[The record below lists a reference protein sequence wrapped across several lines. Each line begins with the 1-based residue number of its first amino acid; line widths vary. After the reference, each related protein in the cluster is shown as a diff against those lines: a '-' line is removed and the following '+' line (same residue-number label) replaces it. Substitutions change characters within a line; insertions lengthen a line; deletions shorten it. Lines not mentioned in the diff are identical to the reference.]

1 MPTPATTIVIAGY
14 ARSPFQFARKGALI
28 DVRPDDLAAQVLKGL
43 VDKLDLDPAELEDV
57 IMGCAYPEAEQ
68 GMNIAR
74 IASFRAGFPNT
85 LGGATINRF
94 CGSSMSSVHYAAG
107 QILLGAGGAFL
118 CAGVESMT
126 RVPMGGANYSPNPTL
141 MQDMP
146 EVYMSMGQTA
156 EEVARRYE
164 VSRGDQEAMA
174 VESHAKAASAR
185 EAGYFVD
192 EIVPISTPN
201 GVVIEDG
208 CIRPGT
214 SLEGLSGLKPAFD
227 GTVTAGTASPLT
239 DGSAA
244 VLVCTEA
251 FARAHQLDILARIKA
266 VAVAGCPPEIMGM
279 GPVYATRKVLQ
290 RAELSIDHID
300 LLEIN
305 EAFASQSIACVRELG
320 LDWKKVNLDGG
331 ALAMGH
337 PLGATGARITGKAA
351 SLLKRTGGRYAIAT
365 QCIAGGQGIA
375 TLLERVD

>member
-1 MPTPATTIVIAGY
+1 MQSATASIVIAGY
-14 ARSPFQFARKGALI
+14 ARSPFHFAKKGGLI
-28 DVRPDDLAAQVLKGL
+28 NLRPDDLAAQVLKGL
-43 VDKLDLDPAELEDV
+43 VDKLDLDPAALEDV

-74 IASFRAGFPNT
+74 IASFRAGFPET

-107 QILLGAGGAFL
+107 QIMLGAGDAFL

-126 RVPMGGANYSPNPTL
+126 RVPMGGFNISPNPTL

-146 EVYMSMGQTA
+146 QVYMPMGLTA
-156 EEVARRYE
+156 EEVAKRFDI
-164 VSRGDQEAMA
+164 SRSEQEAMA
-174 VESHAKAASAR
+174 VDSHAKAANAR
-185 EAGYFVD
+185 ERGFFVD
-192 EIVPISTPN
+192 EIVPVTTPD
-201 GVVIEDG
+201 GVVSEDG

-214 SLEGLSGLKPAFD
+214 SLEGLAGLKPAFG

-244 VLVCTEA
+244 VLVCTED
-251 FARAHQLDILARIKA
+251 FARTHGLEILARIKG

-279 GPVYATRKVLQ
+279 GPVYATRKLLQ
-290 RAELSIDHID
+290 RAGLSITDID
-300 LLEIN
+300 LVEIN

-320 LDWKKVNLDGG
+320 LDMAKVNLDGG
-331 ALAMGH
+331 AMAMGH

-351 SLLKRTGGRYAIAT
+351 SLLKRQGGRYAVAT

-375 TLLERVD
+375 TLLEAV

>member
-1 MPTPATTIVIAGY
+1 MQPATASIVIAGY
-14 ARSPFQFARKGALI
+14 ARSPFHFAKKGGLI
-28 DVRPDDLAAQVLKGL
+28 NLRPDDLAAQVLKGL
-43 VDKLDLDPAELEDV
+43 VDKLDLDPAALEDV

-74 IASFRAGFPNT
+74 IASFRAGFPET
-85 LGGATINRF
+85 LGGATLNRF

-107 QILLGAGGAFL
+107 QIMLGAGDAFL

-126 RVPMGGANYSPNPTL
+126 RVPMGGFNISPNPTL

-146 EVYMSMGQTA
+146 QVYMPMGLTA
-156 EEVARRYE
+156 EEVAKRFDI
-164 VSRGDQEAMA
+164 SRSEQEAMA
-174 VESHAKAASAR
+174 VDSHAKAANAR
-185 EAGYFVD
+185 ERGFFVD
-192 EIVPISTPN
+192 EIVPVTTPD
-201 GVVIEDG
+201 GVVSEDG

-214 SLEGLSGLKPAFD
+214 SLEGLAGLKPAFG

-244 VLVCTEA
+244 VLVCTED
-251 FARAHQLDILARIKA
+251 FARAHGLAILARIKG

-279 GPVYATRKVLQ
+279 GPVYATRKLLQ
-290 RAELSIDHID
+290 RAGLSIADID
-300 LLEIN
+300 LVEIN

-320 LDWKKVNLDGG
+320 LDMAKVNLDGG
-331 ALAMGH
+331 AMAMGH

-351 SLLKRTGGRYAIAT
+351 SLLKRQGGRYAVAT

-375 TLLERVD
+375 TLLEAV

>member
-1 MPTPATTIVIAGY
+1 MQSIVIAGF
-14 ARSPFQFARKGALI
+14 ARSPFHFAKKGGLI
-28 DVRPDDLAAQVLKGL
+28 NLRPDDLAAQVLRGL
-43 VDKLDLDPAELEDV
+43 VDKLDLDPATLEDV

-74 IASFRAGFPNT
+74 IASLRAGFPNT

-107 QILLGAGGAFL
+107 QILLGAGEAFL

-126 RVPMGGANYSPNPTL
+126 RVPMGGFNISPNPTL

-146 EVYMSMGQTA
+146 EAYMPMGFTA
-156 EEVARRYE
+156 EEVAKRFAIGRVE
-164 VSRGDQEAMA
+164 QEAMA
-174 VESHAKAASAR
+174 VQSHAKAASAR
-185 EAGYFVD
+185 DARLFVD
-192 EIVPISTPN
+192 EIVPIITPD
-201 GVVIEDG
+201 GLVSEDG

-214 SLEGLSGLKPAFD
+214 SAEGLRGLKPAFG

-244 VLVCTEA
+244 VLVCTED
-251 FARAHQLDILARIKA
+251 FARNHGMNILARIKA

-290 RAELSIDHID
+290 RAGLSIDDID
-300 LLEIN
+300 LVELN
-305 EAFASQSIACVRELG
+305 EAFASQSLACVQELQ
-320 LDWKKVNLDGG
+320 LDMARVNLDGG
-331 ALAMGH
+331 AMAMGH

-351 SLLKRTGGRYAIAT
+351 SLLKRTGGRFAIAT

-375 TLLERVD
+375 TLLEAV

>member
-1 MPTPATTIVIAGY
+1 MQSIVIAGF
-14 ARSPFQFARKGALI
+14 ARSPFHFAKKGGLI
-28 DVRPDDLAAQVLKGL
+28 NLRPDDLAAQVLRGL
-43 VDKLDLDPAELEDV
+43 VDKLDLDPATLEDV

-74 IASFRAGFPNT
+74 IASLRAGFPNT

-107 QILLGAGGAFL
+107 QILLGAGEAFL

-126 RVPMGGANYSPNPTL
+126 RVPMGGFNISPNPTL

-146 EVYMSMGQTA
+146 EAYMPMGFTA
-156 EEVARRYE
+156 EEVAKRFAIGRVE
-164 VSRGDQEAMA
+164 QEAMA
-174 VESHAKAASAR
+174 VQSHAKAASAR
-185 EAGYFVD
+185 DAGLFVD
-192 EIVPISTPN
+192 EIVPIITPD
-201 GVVIEDG
+201 GLVSEDG

-214 SLEGLSGLKPAFD
+214 SAEGLRGLKPAFS

-244 VLVCTEA
+244 VLVCTED
-251 FARAHQLDILARIKA
+251 FARNHGMNILARIKA

-290 RAELSIDHID
+290 RAGLSIDDID
-300 LLEIN
+300 LVELN
-305 EAFASQSIACVRELG
+305 EAFASQSLACVQELQ
-320 LDWKKVNLDGG
+320 LDMARVNLDGG
-331 ALAMGH
+331 AMAMGH

-351 SLLKRTGGRYAIAT
+351 SLLKRTGGRFAIAT

-375 TLLERVD
+375 TLLEAV

>member
-1 MPTPATTIVIAGY
+1 MQPATASIVIAGY
-14 ARSPFQFARKGALI
+14 ARSPFHFAKKGGLI
-28 DVRPDDLAAQVLKGL
+28 NLRPDDLAAQVLKGL
-43 VDKLDLDPAELEDV
+43 VDKLDLDPAALEDV

-74 IASFRAGFPNT
+74 IASFRAGFPET

-107 QILLGAGGAFL
+107 QIMLGAGDAFL

-126 RVPMGGANYSPNPTL
+126 RVPMGGFNISPNPTL

-146 EVYMSMGQTA
+146 QVYMPMGLTA
-156 EEVARRYE
+156 EEVAKRFDI
-164 VSRGDQEAMA
+164 SRSEQEAMA
-174 VESHAKAASAR
+174 VDSHAKAANAR
-185 EAGYFVD
+185 ERSFFVD
-192 EIVPISTPN
+192 EIVPVTTPD
-201 GVVIEDG
+201 GVVGEDG

-214 SLEGLSGLKPAFD
+214 SLEGLAGLKPAFG

-244 VLVCTEA
+244 VLVCTED
-251 FARAHQLDILARIKA
+251 FARTHGLEILARIKG

-279 GPVYATRKVLQ
+279 GPVYATRKLLQ
-290 RAELSIDHID
+290 RAGLSIADID
-300 LLEIN
+300 LVEIN

-320 LDWKKVNLDGG
+320 LDMAKVNLDGG
-331 ALAMGH
+331 AMAMGH

-351 SLLKRTGGRYAIAT
+351 SLLKRQGGRYAVAT

-375 TLLERVD
+375 TLLEAV